1 MEDLKSEFKKYLKL
15 YLHAKKNININ
26 KEDAIRDFNLSLE
39 ILNNLKAKYPEKLMK
54 HKQLIDETESE
65 CHKYLNLSLESSI
78 ESDNKKKFDIVFYNR
93 NYKSKKNFLIQ
104 KIILNLPKK
113 IKICVI
119 GDKFEG
125 VNLFNYGYV
134 SHKKT
139 LKLISQS
146 KMAFGSSENSLSLF
160 AIDCYNSGVRLIF
173 DRDTLLDNIISKK
186 NIILIDYKNYI
197 DSSEIITSTLF
208 NSKFKIDI
216 SLNKFLDRKFFLLDK
231 FLRNYFIF

>member
-1 MEDLKSEFKKYLKL
+1 
-15 YLHAKKNININ
+15 
-26 KEDAIRDFNLSLE
+26 
-39 ILNNLKAKYPEKLMK
+39 
-54 HKQLIDETESE
+54 
-65 CHKYLNLSLESSI
+65 
-78 ESDNKKKFDIVFYNR
+78 
-93 NYKSKKNFLIQ
+93 
-104 KIILNLPKK
+104 LNLPNK